1 MEKLCIFAAFF
12 CIKNVQNTYAVYMNV
27 CKGFNDN
34 VVWTEGEIYECES
47 CGNHVCKE
55 CALRWKYV
63 CPNCF
68 GRLWRI
74 S

>member
-1 MEKLCIFAAFF
+1 MDKCRNL
-12 CIKNVQNTYAVYMNV
+12 
-27 CKGFNDN
+27 KGNFK
-34 VVWTEGEIYECES
+34 WAEGEIYECEA